1 MNDAQI
7 EAVFKE
13 FDTSNDGFID
23 PHELQKALEKAGKKM
38 DQAETMTLLK
48 QVSTWGRPAT
58 AAHTTDGVS
67 VLAPV
72 VRPENV
78 GIRLSFHVHRAG

>member
-23 PHELQKALEKAGKKM
+23 PNELQQALEKAGKKM

-48 QVSTWGRPAT
+48 QVSIWGGL
-58 AAHTTDGVS
+58 H
-67 VLAPV
+67 APV
-72 VRPENV
+72 QHP
-78 GIRLSFHVHRAG
+78 HTQWMA